1 MLQTP
6 IEPIAEADPI
16 SMATLIESIQADAE
30 LSDARRRNVAS
41 SIRRLCGALDIAL
54 AEAPA
59 AFWFLRERLAQVH
72 PAQAG
77 IKPHRW
83 QTIQSDVAFA
93 LKRIG
98 LAPDQPKPRVDLSE
112 EWANSLQHLD
122 QIRRRHWGL
131 SRLARYCDGRGIA
144 PAAVDDAVM
153 ADFLSYLRTQTLKTK
168 PERALRDV
176 CVLWNRLASDAE
188 DIALQEVTLPDN
200 RRTYLPDW
208 EAVPPSLRREIEDWL
223 ASMSKEAD
231 LLSETGPLRPLHP
244 ASVASYRYALR
255 QAIAGLMHSGRPLE
269 TITSLGMLVEPR
281 AVEGALE
288 FHRIRMGVKQ
298 SQMLAQKTRR
308 GLRGR
313 VEAGFSGGGNS
324 YGYRVVRRFLADGTA
339 VNGEREIEP
348 LEAEIVRRIF
358 DEYAAGH
365 PPRTIVAGLKAEG
378 IPGPRGG
385 AWNASTVNGS
395 RQRRNGILN
404 NELYLGRLIWNRQH
418 FVKDPETGKR
428 ISRLNPEAEW
438 ITTEVPEL
446 RIIDDETW
454 ARVQELKSRYAGWAG
469 NTRQTR
475 KRLLSGLAVCAC
487 CGGSMTIA
495 RRDRYYCATRREKGT
510 CDASHG
516 IAAANLEARVLGGLQ
531 RLLVGNE
538 ALLDAFAE
546 AFRQEL
552 ARLRGSRQSDA
563 TKLRRDLAET
573 ERGIARCLDYIL
585 SSDTPPASVRSKLQ
599 DLEADKTR
607 LEAEL
612 AGLEADLPSP
622 AIEIHPNLPELY
634 RRRVAKLAELLENQE
649 TRPEAMEAIRGLID
663 RIEVGPPET
672 TRGPCRVTLVG
683 ALASVL
689 AFVSEDATMRNR
701 RALVGHGGYAFGTTL
716 LVAGA

>member
-1 MLQTP
+1 MRAAIYARYSSDLQ
-6 IEPIAEADPI
+6 
-16 SMATLIESIQADAE
+16 S
-30 LSDARRRNVAS
+30 
-41 SIRRLCGALDIAL
+41 
-54 AEAPA
+54 
-59 AFWFLRERLAQVH
+59 
-72 PAQAG
+72 
-77 IKPHRW
+77 
-83 QTIQSDVAFA
+83 
-93 LKRIG
+93 
-98 LAPDQPKPRVDLSE
+98 
-112 EWANSLQHLD
+112 ANSIED
-122 QIRRRHWGL
+122 QIRLCREVLEREG
-131 SRLARYCDGRGIA
+131 A
-144 PAAVDDAVM
+144 PAVEIYTDYA
-153 ADFLSYLRTQTLKTK
+153 LSGGALKTR
-168 PERALRDV
+168 PGMQAL
-176 CVLWNRLASDAE
+176 L
-188 DIALQEVTLPDN
+188 
-200 RRTYLPDW
+200 
-208 EAVPPSLRREIEDWL
+208 
-223 ASMSKEAD
+223 AD
-231 LLSETGPLRPLHP
+231 LRAKGFDMVVAEALDRVSRDQEDVAAIFKRITHAKARLLTLAEGEISELHIGLKGTMN
-244 ASVASYRYALR
+244 ALF
-255 QAIAGLMHSGRPLE
+255 L
-269 TITSLGMLVEPR
+269 
-281 AVEGALE
+281 
-288 FHRIRMGVKQ
+288 KD
-298 SQMLAQKTRR
+298 LAQKTRR

-339 VNGEREIEP
+339 VTGEREIEP
-348 LEAEIVRRIF
+348 TEAEIVRRIF

-365 PPRTIVAGLKAEG
+365 PPRKIVAALNAEG

-428 ISRLNPEAEW
+428 ISRPNPKAEW

-454 ARVQELKSRYAGWAG
+454 ARVQELKRRYAGWAG
-469 NTRQTR
+469 NTRQTK

-510 CDASHG
+510 CEARHG
-516 IAAANLEARVLGGLQ
+516 IAVVDLETRVLGGLQ

-538 ALLDAFAE
+538 ALLEAFAE

-563 TKLRRDLAET
+563 TKLRRGLAET

-585 SSDTPPASVRSKLQ
+585 SSDTPPASVRRKLQ

-612 AGLEADLPSP
+612 ARIEADLPAP
-622 AIEIHPNLPELY
+622 AIEIHPNVPELY
-634 RRRVAKLAELLENQE
+634 RRQVSKLTALLDDED
-649 TRPEAMEAIRGLID
+649 TRPEAMESIRSLID

-672 TRGPCRVTLVG
+672 GRGPCSVTLVG

-689 AFVSEDATMRNR
+689 AFVSEGIETRNR
-701 RALVGHGGYAFGTTL
+701 RALAGQGGSAFGTCL
-716 LVAGA
+716 LVAGAGFEPATFRL